1 MSLTPTYIPTHGTLA
16 DRVVEWFKAN
26 PDEELERAD
35 VARKFDVP
43 LSRISSELAMSVMQG
58 HLRWLRDRPGTQQG
72 AYRLGDGNAEPAP
85 PPAPAFASNDLMFSI
100 SPDRTIAVSFFVPG
114 LIDPRR
120 VLAAM
125 LETAAIT
132 IGKQL

>member
-1 MSLTPTYIPTHGTLA
+1 MSLTPVYIPTHGTLA

-43 LSRISSELAMSVMQG
+43 LSRIAPELAMAVMQG
-58 HLRWLRDRPGTQQG
+58 HLRWSRNRPGTYHG
-72 AYRLGDGNAEPAP
+72 TYRLGDGNPEPAP
-85 PPAPAFASNDLMFSI
+85 PPAPAIASNDLMFSI

-132 IGKQL
+132 IGKQS

>member
-1 MSLTPTYIPTHGTLA
+1 MSLTPVYVPTHGALA
-16 DRVVEWFKAN
+16 DRVIEWFHAN

-43 LSRISSELAMSVMQG
+43 LSRIAPELAMAVMQG
-58 HLRWLRDRPGTQQG
+58 HLRWLCNRPGMHQG
-72 AYRLGDGNAEPAP
+72 CYRLGDGHPEPAP
-85 PPAPAFASNDLMFSI
+85 PPAPAIATCDLMFSI
-100 SPDRTIAVSFFVPG
+100 SPDRCIAVSFFVPG

-125 LETAAIT
+125 LETAATT
-132 IGKQL
+132 IGKQP